1 VTAPE
6 PALVD
11 RVRARLAS
19 RPGGGP
25 ASPAD
30 VAAALRAEGHV
41 LGGRSLLEV
50 IAALGSELG
59 GLGVLEPLL
68 DDPEVTDILVNAPE
82 DVWVER
88 AGVLQGAGVRFRDEA
103 AVRALAQRL
112 VGCVGRR
119 LDDASPYADV
129 RLPGGLRLHAVLAP
143 VSTRGTCLSLRVP
156 ARRRLGLDD
165 LIRLGALDAA
175 AAEVL
180 RRLVVNR
187 VSTLVT
193 GGAGAGK
200 TTVLAAMLSLVPA
213 DERVVVVEDSSE
225 LRPDHPHQVL
235 LEARPPNVEGAG
247 RIRVADLVRQA
258 VRMRPDR
265 LVVGEVR
272 GEEVV
277 DLLAALNTGH
287 RGGFGT
293 VHANSAAD
301 LPARIEALALA
312 AGMGRA
318 AVHAQLAAGVGAVVH
333 LGRDR
338 SGGRRVVEIAVPERD
353 RDGLVHLVT
362 ALSFDPGGPRNGPA
376 VAQLDRLLSL
386 VQ

>member
-1 VTAPE
+1 MTAPE
-6 PALVD
+6 PVLVD

-25 ASPAD
+25 ATPAG

-41 LGGRSLLEV
+41 LGDRSLLAV
-50 IAALGSELG
+50 VAALGSELG

-68 DDPEVTDILVNAPE
+68 DDPDVTDILVNAPGE
-82 DVWVER
+82 VWVER
-88 AGVLQGAGVRFRDEA
+88 AGRLQPAEVRFRDEA

-143 VSTRGTCLSLRVP
+143 TSTRGTCLSLRVP
-156 ARRRLGLDD
+156 SRRRLGLDD
-165 LIRLGALDAA
+165 LVRLGALDVEGAR
-175 AAEVL
+175 VL
-180 RRLVVNR
+180 RGLVVNR

-193 GGAGAGK
+193 GGAGTGK
-200 TTVLAAMLSLVPA
+200 TTVLATLLSLVPA
-213 DERVVVVEDSSE
+213 DERLVVVEDSSE
-225 LRPDHPHQVL
+225 LRPAHPHQVL

-247 RIRVADLVRQA
+247 AVTMADLVRQA
-258 VRMRPDR
+258 MRMRPDR

-272 GEEVV
+272 GAEIL
-277 DLLAALNTGH
+277 DLLTALNTGH

-301 LPARIEALALA
+301 LPARVEALALA

-318 AVHAQLAAGVGAVVH
+318 AAHAQLAAGVGAVVH
-333 LGRDR
+333 LCRGPD
-338 SGGRRVVEIAVPERD
+338 GVRRVAEVAVPERD
-353 RDGLVHLVT
+353 GNGFVRLVT
-362 ALSFDPGGPRNGPA
+362 AVALEPGGPRAGPA
-376 VAQLDRLLSL
+376 AGQLEALLS
-386 VQ
+386 VVR